1 MLAHTLIYDFHYL
14 FHAIGN
20 KHTLI
25 HISNSLLVRVL
36 AESGIESSIQL
47 FCKHFHKLLLLRKI
61 HRYPIT
67 TILLSLSLIEIQ
79 MKLLTLKQCC

>member
-14 FHAIGN
+14 FHAIDN

-47 FCKHFHKLLLLRKI
+47 FCKHFHKLLLLRKNI
-61 HRYPIT
+61 
-67 TILLSLSLIEIQ
+67 
-79 MKLLTLKQCC
+79 